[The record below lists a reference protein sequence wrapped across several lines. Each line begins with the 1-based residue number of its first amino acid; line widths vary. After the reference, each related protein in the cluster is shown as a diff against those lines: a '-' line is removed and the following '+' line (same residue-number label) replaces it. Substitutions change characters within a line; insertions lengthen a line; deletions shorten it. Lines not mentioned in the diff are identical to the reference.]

1 LLNIC
6 WVDSTLGSSDLA
18 VRLNAY
24 LITVVPS
31 KKMKLLEWGALISLD
46 IWQFASDW
54 LKKTAVLQNIDF
66 YKKNY

>member
-1 LLNIC
+1 
-6 WVDSTLGSSDLA
+6 
-18 VRLNAY
+18 
-24 LITVVPS
+24 
-31 KKMKLLEWGALISLD
+31 MKLLEWGALISLD